1 MKRFITAAALFAAAQ
16 AQAATIRFDELD
28 CNYSNLRTDYTFA
41 AGYGG
46 LVWNNLECAN
56 NTMQDP
62 FGSGLYLGSGY
73 TDGAQTPR
81 NLAIVPFT
89 PPATQNDGLTGSIT
103 GSGGRRFDLHS
114 LYITPVW
121 FNNLKVK
128 ITATRAGAV
137 VHTQTVTL
145 AAGSPTFLNLNY
157 NNVDKVEFASLAG
170 TGSPHAAYF
179 SGPFGM
185 NFVGRIFALDT
196 LSVTVHL
203 LPGETPASV
212 PTASAGALAALSGV
226 LGVAGARAARR
237 RWG

>member
-28 CNYSNLRTDYTFA
+28 CNYSNARTDYTFA

-46 LVWNNLECAN
+46 LVWNNIECAN
-56 NTMQDP
+56 DTMQDP

-121 FNNLKVK
+121 HNNLQVK
-128 ITATRAGAV
+128 ITASRAGTV
-137 VHTQTVTL
+137 VNTQTVTL

-157 NNVDKVEFASLAG
+157 NDVDKVEFASQ
-170 TGSPHAAYF
+170 TGSGTPHTAYF

-196 LSVTVHL
+196 LDVTVHL

-226 LGVAGARAARR
+226 LGLAGALAARR
-237 RWG
+237 RRR